1 MSQRVSP
8 PRPGGWKPYVSVFA
22 ALGATA
28 RLRLVGKL
36 SLGKP
41 CSISALTA
49 GSRLSR
55 QAVTKHLRI
64 LERAGIV
71 RGARRRR
78 ETLFDLD
85 PRPVAL
91 AGNYLKTVSDQWER
105 ALERLRVFVERGPP

>member
-1 MSQRVSP
+1 MSQRGSASLP
-8 PRPGGWKPYVSVFA
+8 AGWKPHASVFA
-22 ALGATA
+22 ALGAAA

-64 LERAGIV
+64 LEGAGV
-71 RGARRRR
+71 VHGARRGR

-85 PRPVAL
+85 ARRLAL
-91 AGNYLKTVSDQWER
+91 AGTYLKTVADQWDQ
-105 ALERLRVFVERGPP
+105 ALERLRVFVENDRP